1 MVVVGSDQDKVVFK
15 SVVKSRYDKDKA
27 GQLCKSIRASAV
39 KSFSVVHAQD
49 APSLT
54 ILPCKAQL
62 TVMRNII
69 GKL

>member
-1 MVVVGSDQDKVVFK
+1 MQNDLLLNLWVGNLTWYMVMVRPVS
-15 SVVKSRYDKDKA
+15 
-27 GQLCKSIRASAV
+27 CKSIRASAV

-62 TVMRNII
+62 TVMMNII